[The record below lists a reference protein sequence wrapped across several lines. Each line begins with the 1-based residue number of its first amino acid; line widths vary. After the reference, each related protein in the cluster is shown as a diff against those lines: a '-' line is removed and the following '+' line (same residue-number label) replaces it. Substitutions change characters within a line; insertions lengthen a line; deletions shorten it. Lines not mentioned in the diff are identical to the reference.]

1 MSTPS
6 RVMHRFSV
14 GRLNCIV
21 VSDGQPPPPWEPP
34 LDSFFTPA
42 SGVPAAELAA
52 AVAAEGARRTTLTGG
67 YNCLL
72 VETSAGLAVIDTGLG
87 ARFLGYGPAIGGQV
101 GRLAEHLIEAGLSA
115 SDLVAVV
122 FTHLHQDHVR
132 GATWPGELAFPAA
145 TGLAHA
151 AEIAFWSGESAELA
165 AAAAEHLSSAREAI
179 ALFGEQ
185 LRPFEYGAEIL
196 PGVRTVDA
204 AGHTPGHTAV
214 LLESAGERLLCVG
227 DSFYDRLQLRHPGW
241 ATPWDHDGPRA
252 TASRRRLL
260 ARAADENLAVHAY
273 HLPFPGLGSIR
284 RHGDSFEWCA
294 EMSDPLDSV
303 S

>member
-115 SDLVAVV
+115 SDLAAVV
-122 FTHLHQDHVR
+122 FTHLHQDHVPPSWRRPLPSTCRLRARRSRCSVNSFARSSTGPRSCLECAPWTPLAIPQATPQSCWSRLVSGCYAWVTRSTTVCSCAIPAGPRPGITTVR
-132 GATWPGELAFPAA
+132 GRPR
-145 TGLAHA
+145 
-151 AEIAFWSGESAELA
+151 A
-165 AAAAEHLSSAREAI
+165 AADCWRGRLTRTSPYTPTTCHSPASARSGGTVTRSSGAQKCQTLSI
-179 ALFGEQ
+179 A
-185 LRPFEYGAEIL
+185 
-196 PGVRTVDA
+196 
-204 AGHTPGHTAV
+204 
-214 LLESAGERLLCVG
+214 
-227 DSFYDRLQLRHPGW
+227 
-241 ATPWDHDGPRA
+241 
-252 TASRRRLL
+252 
-260 ARAADENLAVHAY
+260 
-273 HLPFPGLGSIR
+273 
-284 RHGDSFEWCA
+284 
-294 EMSDPLDSV
+294 
-303 S
+303 